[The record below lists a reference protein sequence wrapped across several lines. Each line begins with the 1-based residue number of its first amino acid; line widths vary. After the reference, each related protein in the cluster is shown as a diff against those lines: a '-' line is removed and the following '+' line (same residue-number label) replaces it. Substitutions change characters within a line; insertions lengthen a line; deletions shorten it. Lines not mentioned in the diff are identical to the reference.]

1 VKVRSSVAA
10 AVAALALAGLGV
22 AVAPS
27 SQAADKPSSQ
37 AADKPLAPARDNGP
51 PPWDWLRCR
60 KGEPAITGHFGA
72 IVNNYLTGTIVPCH
86 EPRDYVYATV
96 QFLPDR
102 VHTIL
107 YRYPY
112 EADRSRFVQDN
123 ELFPGA
129 KAICLSAIEYKGDA
143 KRSKRL
149 DCVRVIWGPDDTT
162 TFGEHISVTDKLVS
176 RPSTDF
182 DGPRGPVCTTC
193 GYPAPPTDGNP

>member
-1 VKVRSSVAA
+1 LAA

-27 SQAADKPSSQ
+27 SQAADK
-37 AADKPLAPARDNGP
+37 AAAHARDNGP

-60 KGEPAITGHFGA
+60 KGEPAIRGHFDA
-72 IVNNYLTGTIVPCH
+72 IVNNYLSGTIVPCH

-107 YRYPY
+107 YYYPN
-112 EADRSRFVQDN
+112 ETKPRFYQDN
-123 ELFPGA
+123 EIFPGA
-129 KAICLSAIEYKGDA
+129 RAICLSAIEYKGDA

-162 TFGEHISVTDKLVS
+162 RFGEHISVTDKLVS

-193 GYPAPPTDGNP
+193 GFPAPPTEGNP